1 MKNTNTAIN
10 VRVPLTQSRRR
21 VLKSIS
27 ATAMAVGLAGCSNGG
42 SDETKDG
49 WTQAD
54 SPTGNTL
61 YDAAASQ
68 NGPYAVG
75 GGGRILTRRS
85 GAWKVVVKSGPTGEG
100 YTLRAA
106 DTSAD
111 KQRVWVA
118 GGSGVVGEYNVTNG
132 TLTDYSAPKGKT
144 STWEDI
150 AVTGP
155 ANTEHVFLING
166 SGEFLSGRRVSEEK
180 IKWDD
185 VVKPGGGSSAK
196 SVEFLDLSTGYVC
209 DTNTKVYA
217 TTDGG
222 ANWQTI
228 GIDEESVGLYDVA
241 AVDPYAITVA
251 GGNGSVF
258 QYDGTGWTK
267 QDAGGATLYAID
279 RTNDIGLIVGG
290 SGSVF
295 RRTGKGWRREKT
307 PTGNTLRGVV
317 LGKKSPDVA
326 VGSSGTIIERSQKQ

>member
-1 MKNTNTAIN
+1 MKNTNTA
-10 VRVPLTQSRRR
+10 VDARVPLTQSRRR
-21 VLKSIS
+21 VLKCIGT
-27 ATAMAVGLAGCSNGG
+27 TAMAVGLAGCSNGG

-49 WTQAD
+49 WMQAD

-61 YDAAASQ
+61 YDVAASQ

-85 GAWKVVVKSGPTGEG
+85 GAWKVVVKSGPTGKG
-100 YTLRAA
+100 YTLRGA
-106 DTSAD
+106 DVSAD
-111 KQRVWVA
+111 KRRVWVA
-118 GGSGVVGEYNVTNG
+118 GGSGVVGEYDITDG

-150 AVTGP
+150 AIAGS
-155 ANTEHVFLING
+155 ANAEHVFLING
-166 SGEFLSGRRVSEEK
+166 SGEFLSGKVVGEGR
-180 IKWDD
+180 IQWND

-196 SVEFLDLSTGYVC
+196 SVEFLDPSTGYMC

-222 ANWQTI
+222 ASWQTI
-228 GIDEESVGLYDVA
+228 GIDGESVGLYDVA
-241 AVDPYAITVA
+241 AVGPYAISAA

-258 QYDGTGWTK
+258 RYDGTGWTK

-279 RTNDIGLIVGG
+279 RTNAAGLTVGG

-307 PTGNTLRGVV
+307 PTGNTLRSVI
-317 LGKKSPDVA
+317 LGEKSPDIA